1 MMDVPMLAVVRL
13 LEDLRDIIDV
23 RDICRHALHD
33 GRVYGTLLM
42 MITTS
47 DHMLHDTLTLANVS

>member
-1 MMDVPMLAVVRL
+1 
-13 LEDLRDIIDV
+13 
-23 RDICRHALHD
+23 
-33 GRVYGTLLM
+33 VYGTLLM

>member
-1 MMDVPMLAVVRL
+1 MLAVVRL